1 MAELKLNVEEIKS
14 LMAEASRLGL
24 QKVSIQQ
31 DGFSLKI
38 EGKQPVVIAASEQA
52 SPMVLSSAA
61 AAAETEQ
68 PPVSAEKETVGT
80 SVLSPIVGTFY
91 SRPAPDKEPFVK
103 VGDTVKKGDVL
114 FIIESM
120 KLMNEVNSELDGVV
134 TKILVEDGQGVE
146 FHQPI
151 LIVE

>member
-1 MAELKLNVEEIKS
+1 MAELKLNVEEIKA

-24 QKVSIQQ
+24 QKVSLRQ

-38 EGKQPVVIAASEQA
+38 EGKQPVVVAASEQA
-52 SPMVLSSAA
+52 APVVLSSAPA
-61 AAAETEQ
+61 AAPAQPAANTEEE
-68 PPVSAEKETVGT
+68 VTGT
-80 SVLSPIVGTFY
+80 PVLSPIVGTFY
-91 SRPAPDKEPFVK
+91 SKPAPDKEPFVK

-120 KLMNEVNSELDGVV
+120 KLMNEVNSEVDGVV

>member
-1 MAELKLNVEEIKS
+1 MAELKLNVDEIKA

-31 DGFSLKI
+31 EGFSLKI
-38 EGKQPVVIAASEQA
+38 EGKQPVVVAASEQA
-52 SPMVLSSAA
+52 APVLVSAVP
-61 AAAETEQ
+61 TPEQ
-68 PPVSAEKETVGT
+68 PAPAEDEVTGT
-80 SVLSPIVGTFY
+80 PVLSPIVGTFY
-91 SRPAPDKEPFVK
+91 SKPAPDKEPFVK

-120 KLMNEVNSELDGVV
+120 KLMNEVTSEVDGVV

>member
-1 MAELKLNVEEIKS
+1 MAELKLNVEEIKA

-24 QKVSIQQ
+24 QKVSLQQ

-38 EGKQPVVIAASEQA
+38 EGKQPVVVAASEQA
-52 SPMVLSSAA
+52 APVVLSAA
-61 AAAETEQ
+61 PTAAPAQPAANTEEE
-68 PPVSAEKETVGT
+68 VTGT
-80 SVLSPIVGTFY
+80 PVLSPIVGTFY
-91 SRPAPDKEPFVK
+91 SKPAPDKEPFVK

-120 KLMNEVNSELDGVV
+120 KLMNEVNSEVDGVV